1 MAQRGVNTAVIGG
14 NLVRDSEL
22 KYTNSGL
29 AICEFSVAVND
40 RRKQGD
46 DWVDEVSY
54 FDVTLFGRS
63 GEAIQRY
70 LTKGKQV
77 VVEGKLRQDRWQDRE
92 SGQNRSKVVLIANN
106 VFLGGSAGGGDGG
119 GSRGGP
125 AGGTQPNRGSAGQ
138 SGGQRPSGG
147 ADFGDDD
154 FPDGIPF

>member
-1 MAQRGVNTAVIGG
+1 MAQRGVNTVVIGG

-29 AICEFSVAVND
+29 AICEFAVAVND

-70 LTKGKQV
+70 LMKGKQV

-92 SGQNRSKVVLIANN
+92 SGQNRSKVVVIANN
-106 VFLGGSAGGGDGG
+106 VFLGGSGGGEGGSSRDGG
-119 GSRGGP
+119 AGASQPRGGGAQAP
-125 AGGTQPNRGSAGQ
+125 
-138 SGGQRPSGG
+138 QRDSGG